1 MVEKI
6 IHQSNAILKE
16 YVLDKTD
23 LDEKAL
29 QVVEEVEQ
37 YLETRKNNVAFVWN
51 KFRKSAYMFIFSGFV
66 AGILLGGIIF

>member
-29 QVVEEVEQ
+29 QAVEEVEQ
-37 YLETRKNNVAFVWN
+37 YLETRKNNVAFV
-51 KFRKSAYMFIFSGFV
+51 S
-66 AGILLGGIIF
+66 GILFGGIIF